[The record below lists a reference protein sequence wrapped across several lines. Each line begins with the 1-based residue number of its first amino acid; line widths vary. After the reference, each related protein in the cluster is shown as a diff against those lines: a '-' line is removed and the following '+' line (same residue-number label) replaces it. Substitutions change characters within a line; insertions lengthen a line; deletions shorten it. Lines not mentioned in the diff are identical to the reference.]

1 MDVVLSPVG
10 KGRRAVPAEQGG
22 CAGAR
27 DVRHGFSA
35 QTVGI
40 RLWPARYC
48 ILQSGVL
55 KNIFFCLLYFSIY
68 KRNTFF
74 DARI

>member
-1 MDVVLSPVG
+1 MDVVLSPAG
-10 KGRRAVPAEQGG
+10 KGRQAVPAEQGG

-27 DVRHGFSA
+27 VGRHGFSA

-40 RLWPARYC
+40 RLWPARSC
-48 ILQSGVL
+48 ILQYGVL
-55 KNIFFCLLYFSIY
+55 KKIFRLLYFSIY